1 MSSTLK
7 IIETSNSTI
16 FFDNLTLFHQTSP
29 LRNKHQYNHTL
40 PPSRQSPAKAS
51 LSYYVHCKTITLFH
65 YALKKRKNQVLADL
79 IWTSRF
85 TTLIVSIQL
94 LLLSCAKIHILLNDA
109 LFA

>member
-65 YALKKRKNQVLADL
+65 YALKKRKK
-79 IWTSRF
+79 SSPCRF
-85 TTLIVSIQL
+85 NLDITVYHPHSKHTVAAAEL
-94 LLLSCAKIHILLNDA
+94 C
-109 LFA
+109 